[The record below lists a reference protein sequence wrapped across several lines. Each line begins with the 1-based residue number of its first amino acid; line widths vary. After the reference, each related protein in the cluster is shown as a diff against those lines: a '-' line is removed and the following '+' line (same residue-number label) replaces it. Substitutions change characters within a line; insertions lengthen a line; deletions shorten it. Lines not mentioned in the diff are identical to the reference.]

1 MKKWIKTHS
10 KLLVLCSIGGLGGF
24 LIILVAI
31 FTVLFFSNNRCSDNA
46 GTSDTDI
53 SSGFTG
59 SWTTQGTEAYKNAK
73 ATFDFWVS
81 KGMSGAQA
89 AGIVGNIGGAED
101 TGFVLDQK
109 EIGGGSGGGLYQ
121 FTPYTKY
128 LNDPKSDKS
137 WSVVN
142 QGEVVMSLE
151 PQTVSS
157 FFSKTKNSSPGDA
170 ATDWMNM

>member
-81 KGMSGAQA
+81 RSEEHTSELQSRFDLVCRLLLEKKNTIA
-89 AGIVGNIGGAED
+89 
-101 TGFVLDQK
+101 VL
-109 EIGGGSGGGLYQ
+109 
-121 FTPYTKY
+121 P
-128 LNDPKSDKS
+128 
-137 WSVVN
+137 
-142 QGEVVMSLE
+142 
-151 PQTVSS
+151 
-157 FFSKTKNSSPGDA
+157 
-170 ATDWMNM
+170 